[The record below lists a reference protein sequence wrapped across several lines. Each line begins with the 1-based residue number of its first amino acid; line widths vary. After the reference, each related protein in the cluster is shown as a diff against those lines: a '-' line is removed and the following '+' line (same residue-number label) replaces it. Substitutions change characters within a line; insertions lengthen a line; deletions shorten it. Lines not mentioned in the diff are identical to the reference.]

1 MRWLSK
7 TRYKIGFLVPTL
19 LVYVVFIILPIFIA
33 IGYSFTRY
41 SGIGKARFIGLIITK
56 GCSTINCSG
65 NHCRTPR

>member
-33 IGYSFTRY
+33 IGYSFTL
-41 SGIGKARFIGLIITK
+41 SLIHISEPT
-56 GCSTINCSG
+56 
-65 NHCRTPR
+65 RPY